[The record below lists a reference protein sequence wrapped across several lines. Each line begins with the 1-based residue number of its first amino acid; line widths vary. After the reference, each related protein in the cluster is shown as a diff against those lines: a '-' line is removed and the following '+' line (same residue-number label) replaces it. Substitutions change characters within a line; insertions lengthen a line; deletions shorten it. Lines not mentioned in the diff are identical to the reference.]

1 MPLDQTDHPPTAAE
15 STRDLAELRRFCS
28 HSLREPIHTIAIGL
42 DLLDADDIV
51 DAQRALIDRTVRDSV
66 AGLERMATRLSD
78 YLRLEAVDPAEV
90 GIADAT
96 AAAARTVAARYPAVS
111 LGIDAPDLTIV
122 ADPMLLC
129 TAFVELFDNAARHGG
144 EGSICNVDVGVT
156 ADERGHVIRVRDHGS
171 PEWLDDASLVELFRH
186 GRNGGPGVGL
196 SVCRRIT
203 ELHGGRLRLVADPAD
218 PHVELVF
225 SA

>member
-1 MPLDQTDHPPTAAE
+1 MPLEPTDHATTPIE
-15 STRDLAELRRFCS
+15 SARDLAELRRFCS

-51 DAQRALIDRTVRDSV
+51 GEQREVIDRQVRDSV

-78 YLRLEAVDPAEV
+78 YLRLETTDPTEV
-90 GIADAT
+90 RVGDAA

-111 LGIDAPDLTIV
+111 LGVDAPDVSIV

-129 TAFVELFDNAARHGG
+129 SAFVELFDNAARHGG
-144 EGSICNVDVGVT
+144 EGSICHVDVTVT
-156 ADERGHVIRVRDHGS
+156 AEDPGHVVRVRDRGPHD
-171 PEWLDDASLVELFRH
+171 WLDDPSLVELFRH
-186 GRNGGPGVGL
+186 GRDGGPGVGL
-196 SVCRRIT
+196 SICRRIT
-203 ELHGGRLRLVADPAD
+203 ELHEGSLRLVADHAD

-225 SA
+225 AS